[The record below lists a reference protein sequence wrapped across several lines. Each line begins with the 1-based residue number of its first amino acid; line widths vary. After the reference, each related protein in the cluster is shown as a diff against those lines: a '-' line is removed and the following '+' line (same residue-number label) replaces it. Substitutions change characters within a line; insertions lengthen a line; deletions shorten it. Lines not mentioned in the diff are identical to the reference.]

1 MKVNGG
7 VYFHRAGMISFPPT
21 FPGWHVQSN
30 PLYQLMSVGRPRA
43 AVPARSSVNASRGG
57 GAVSL
62 PVPLSLRSCPGALR
76 PPGSGLGSAPAFLPL
91 PSRFPPSSLPL
102 PSLFLPASLPL
113 PSHFPPRFPPA
124 FLLAPCMLTR
134 AFPWVGRNNGASRT
148 GQACAELQ
156 TLDKWVGRR
165 QVTICRQVISFAN
178 GSTNT
183 GRGEDEVRGTE
194 KVSR

>member
-1 MKVNGG
+1 MP
-7 VYFHRAGMISFPPT
+7 AGE
-21 FPGWHVQSN
+21 GE
-30 PLYQLMSVGRPRA
+30 LSVSPCHCPFA
-43 AVPARSSVNASRGG
+43 AAPARSARPARGW
-57 GAVSL
+57 GAL
-62 PVPLSLRSCPGALR
+62 PLSSLFH
-76 PPGSGLGSAPAFLPL
+76 PAFLPL
-91 PSRFPPSSLPL
+91 PSLFPPSSSPL
-102 PSLFLPASLPL
+102 PSRFPLTSLPASLPL
-113 PSHFPPRFPPA
+113 SPRFPPA